1 MSSAQVGQVSLMGS
15 SNCVNGVTESSL
27 SNAATSAA
35 YATASLTPSTTP
47 TAYTTPS
54 TTSPTPSTTPTA
66 YTTPSTTTPTAYTT
80 PSTTPTAYTTPSTTP
95 TAYTTTTPHQLIT
108 SLADRIPALAKTYIV
123 GHQSE
128 EDALYLFE
136 DTEDSPV
143 LIALTTVTC
152 ALIDRLGD
160 TFHAPIWEVA
170 SSSTL
175 SPSFFSRCCSSP
187 TTLFCH
193 LSWTFSMTISVK
205 SPFPMTRPTLF
216 LLLCNA
222 SVSCSS
228 VVLAFLLACWRVR
241 LQS

>member
-35 YATASLTPSTTP
+35 YATASP
-47 TAYTTPS
+47 
-54 TTSPTPSTTPTA
+54 
-66 YTTPSTTTPTAYTT
+66 
-80 PSTTPTAYTTPSTTP
+80 TPSTTP

-193 LSWTFSMTISVK
+193 SSWTFSMTISVK

>member
-35 YATASLTPSTTP
+35 YATASPTPSTTPTAYTTPSTTP

-54 TTSPTPSTTPTA
+54 TTSPTPSTTPT
-66 YTTPSTTTPTAYTT
+66 TPS
-80 PSTTPTAYTTPSTTP
+80 
-95 TAYTTTTPHQLIT
+95 TTTPHQLIA

-175 SPSFFSRCCSSP
+175 SPSFFSRCCSSQ

-193 LSWTFSMTISVK
+193 SFWTFSMTISVK

>member
-35 YATASLTPSTTP
+35 YATASPTPSTTP

-54 TTSPTPSTTPTA
+54 TTSP
-66 YTTPSTTTPTAYTT
+66 T

-205 SPFPMTRPTLF
+205 SPFPMTHPTLF

>member
-27 SNAATSAA
+27 SNAATSTA
-35 YATASLTPSTTP
+35 YATASHTPSTTP
-47 TAYTTPS
+47 TAYTTSS

-66 YTTPSTTTPTAYTT
+66 YTTPSTTPTAYTT
-80 PSTTPTAYTTPSTTP
+80 PSTTSPTPSTTP

-193 LSWTFSMTISVK
+193 SSWTFSMTISVK

>member
-27 SNAATSAA
+27 SNAATSTA
-35 YATASLTPSTTP
+35 YATASH
-47 TAYTTPS
+47 
-54 TTSPTPSTTPTA
+54 
-66 YTTPSTTTPTAYTT
+66 
-80 PSTTPTAYTTPSTTP
+80 TPSTTP

-193 LSWTFSMTISVK
+193 SFWTFSMTISVK
-205 SPFPMTRPTLF
+205 SPFPMMRPTLF

>member
-27 SNAATSAA
+27 SNAATSTA
-35 YATASLTPSTTP
+35 YATASHTPSTTP

-54 TTSPTPSTTPTA
+54 TTSPTPS
-66 YTTPSTTTPTAYTT
+66 TTPTAYTT

>member
-27 SNAATSAA
+27 SNAATSTA
-35 YATASLTPSTTP
+35 YATASPTPSTTP
-47 TAYTTPS
+47 TACTTPS

-66 YTTPSTTTPTAYTT
+66 YTTPSTT
-80 PSTTPTAYTTPSTTP
+80 P
-95 TAYTTTTPHQLIT
+95 TAYTTTTSHQLIT

-143 LIALTTVTC
+143 LIALTTVAC

>member
-15 SNCVNGVTESSL
+15 SNCVNGVTESTL

-66 YTTPSTTTPTAYTT
+66 YTTPSTTPIAYTT
-80 PSTTPTAYTTPSTTP
+80 PSTTPTAYTTPSITP

-160 TFHAPIWEVA
+160 TFHTPIWEVA

>member
-35 YATASLTPSTTP
+35 YATASHTPSTTP

-54 TTSPTPSTTPTA
+54 TTSPTPS
-66 YTTPSTTTPTAYTT
+66 TTPTAYTT

>member
-35 YATASLTPSTTP
+35 YATAS
-47 TAYTTPS
+47 
-54 TTSPTPSTTPTA
+54 PTPSTTPTA
-66 YTTPSTTTPTAYTT
+66 YTTPSTASHTPSTTPTAYTT

-95 TAYTTTTPHQLIT
+95 TAYTTTTPHQLIA

-193 LSWTFSMTISVK
+193 SSWTFSMTISVK

-241 LQS
+241 LPS

>member
-27 SNAATSAA
+27 SNAATSTA
-35 YATASLTPSTTP
+35 YATASHTPSTTP

-54 TTSPTPSTTPTA
+54 TTSP
-66 YTTPSTTTPTAYTT
+66 T

>member
-27 SNAATSAA
+27 SNAATSTA
-35 YATASLTPSTTP
+35 YATASPTPSTTP

-66 YTTPSTTTPTAYTT
+66 YTTPSTTPI
-80 PSTTPTAYTTPSTTP
+80 AYTTPSTTP

-143 LIALTTVTC
+143 LIALTTGTC

>member
-27 SNAATSAA
+27 SNAATSTV
-35 YATASLTPSTTP
+35 YATASHTPSTTP
-47 TAYTTPS
+47 TAYTTSS

-66 YTTPSTTTPTAYTT
+66 YTTPSTTPTTYTT
-80 PSTTPTAYTTPSTTP
+80 PSTTPTTPS
-95 TAYTTTTPHQLIT
+95 TTTPHQLIT

-160 TFHAPIWEVA
+160 TFYAPIWEVA

-193 LSWTFSMTISVK
+193 SSWTFSMTISVK

>member
-27 SNAATSAA
+27 SNAATSTA
-35 YATASLTPSTTP
+35 YATASPTPSTTP

-54 TTSPTPSTTPTA
+54 TTSPTPS
-66 YTTPSTTTPTAYTT
+66 TTPTAYTT

-95 TAYTTTTPHQLIT
+95 TAYTTTTPHQLIA

-160 TFHAPIWEVA
+160 TVHAPIWEVA

>member
-15 SNCVNGVTESSL
+15 SNCVNGVTESTL

-35 YATASLTPSTTP
+35 YATASHTPSTTP

-66 YTTPSTTTPTAYTT
+66 YTTPSTT
-80 PSTTPTAYTTPSTTP
+80 P
-95 TAYTTTTPHQLIT
+95 TAYTTTTPRQLIT

>member
-27 SNAATSAA
+27 SNAATSTA
-35 YATASLTPSTTP
+35 YATASHTPSTTP

-66 YTTPSTTTPTAYTT
+66 YTTPSTT
-80 PSTTPTAYTTPSTTP
+80 P
-95 TAYTTTTPHQLIT
+95 TAYTTTTPHQLIA

-152 ALIDRLGD
+152 VLIDRLGD

-193 LSWTFSMTISVK
+193 SFWTFSMTISVK

>member
-35 YATASLTPSTTP
+35 YATASHTPSTTP
-47 TAYTTPS
+47 TAY

-66 YTTPSTTTPTAYTT
+66 YITPSTTSP
-80 PSTTPTAYTTPSTTP
+80 TPSTTP

>member
-27 SNAATSAA
+27 SNAATSTA
-35 YATASLTPSTTP
+35 YATASHTPSTTP

-54 TTSPTPSTTPTA
+54 TTSPTPSTTSP
-66 YTTPSTTTPTAYTT
+66 TPSTTPIAYTT
-80 PSTTPTAYTTPSTTP
+80 PSTTPI
-95 TAYTTTTPHQLIT
+95 AYTTTTPHQLIM

-187 TTLFCH
+187 STLFCH
-193 LSWTFSMTISVK
+193 SSWTFSMTISVK

-228 VVLAFLLACWRVR
+228 VVLAFLLACWRIR

>member
-35 YATASLTPSTTP
+35 YATAS
-47 TAYTTPS
+47 
-54 TTSPTPSTTPTA
+54 PTPSTTPTA
-66 YTTPSTTTPTAYTT
+66 YTTPSTASHT

-95 TAYTTTTPHQLIT
+95 TVYTTTTPHQLIA

-193 LSWTFSMTISVK
+193 SSWTFSMTISVK

-241 LQS
+241 LPS

>member
-15 SNCVNGVTESSL
+15 SNCVNGVTESTL
-27 SNAATSAA
+27 SNAATSTA
-35 YATASLTPSTTP
+35 YATASP
-47 TAYTTPS
+47 TPS
-54 TTSPTPSTTPTA
+54 TTSP
-66 YTTPSTTTPTAYTT
+66 T

-222 SVSCSS
+222 SVSYSS

>member
-66 YTTPSTTTPTAYTT
+66 YTTPSI
-80 PSTTPTAYTTPSTTP
+80 TP

-160 TFHAPIWEVA
+160 TFHTPIWEVA

>member
-27 SNAATSAA
+27 SNAATSTA
-35 YATASLTPSTTP
+35 YATASHTPSTTP

-54 TTSPTPSTTPTA
+54 TTSP
-66 YTTPSTTTPTAYTT
+66 
-80 PSTTPTAYTTPSTTP
+80 TPSTTP

-193 LSWTFSMTISVK
+193 SFWTFSMTISVK

>member
-27 SNAATSAA
+27 SNAATSTA
-35 YATASLTPSTTP
+35 YATASHTPSTTP
-47 TAYTTPS
+47 TAY

-66 YTTPSTTTPTAYTT
+66 YITPSTTSP
-80 PSTTPTAYTTPSTTP
+80 TPSTTP

>member
-35 YATASLTPSTTP
+35 YATASHTPSTTP
-47 TAYTTPS
+47 TAY

-66 YTTPSTTTPTAYTT
+66 YTTPSTTPI
-80 PSTTPTAYTTPSTTP
+80 AYTTPSTTP

>member
-27 SNAATSAA
+27 SNAATSTA
-35 YATASLTPSTTP
+35 YATASPTPSTTP

-54 TTSPTPSTTPTA
+54 TTSP
-66 YTTPSTTTPTAYTT
+66 T

-187 TTLFCH
+187 ATLFCH

>member
-27 SNAATSAA
+27 SNAATSTA
-35 YATASLTPSTTP
+35 YATASHTPSTTP
-47 TAYTTPS
+47 TAYTTSS
-54 TTSPTPSTTPTA
+54 TTSP
-66 YTTPSTTTPTAYTT
+66 T